1 MNPEDFYTRLGV
13 VTKFALKD
21 IDGKDSGQWL
31 MVGGLE
37 STAWRKSRQDRIQLR
52 LAKSLAPEKDI
63 EKNVEKDTDRETSDL
78 LSKLV
83 ADWSFSETFTQ
94 NAVANLLYNTP
105 YILDD
110 LDTFVS
116 NKSRFFKKK

>member
-1 MNPEDFYTRLGV
+1 MKPEDFYTRLGV
-13 VTKFALKD
+13 VTKFVLKD

-52 LAKSLAPEKDI
+52 LAESLASGKGEKKD
-63 EKNVEKDTDRETSDL
+63 VEKDTDRETSDL